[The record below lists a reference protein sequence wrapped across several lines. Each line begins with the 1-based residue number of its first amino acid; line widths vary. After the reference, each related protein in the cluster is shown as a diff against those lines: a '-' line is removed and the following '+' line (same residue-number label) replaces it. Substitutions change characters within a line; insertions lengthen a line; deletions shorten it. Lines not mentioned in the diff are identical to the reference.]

1 MFFLP
6 HAHHHWLYVWIP
18 LFGAFMWFGES
29 RNARSG
35 LEDTTLICFI
45 SSATLWALLI
55 TWLASGRP
63 HYVSQDGNI
72 AYISDVGADILKPL
86 FIVGCVITGLSF
98 FLSSAIERTL
108 RHQGR

>member
-1 MFFLP
+1 M
-6 HAHHHWLYVWIP
+6 Y
-18 LFGAFMWFGES
+18 GY
-29 RNARSG
+29 R
-35 LEDTTLICFI
+35 
-45 SSATLWALLI
+45 SSAHSCGLVSFMGKGPSCCALLKGENLTGTLWAMLI

-86 FIVGCVITGLSF
+86 FVVGCVITGLSF
-98 FLSSAIERTL
+98 FLSSAIERML

>member
-1 MFFLP
+1 M
-6 HAHHHWLYVWIP
+6 
-18 LFGAFMWFGES
+18 
-29 RNARSG
+29 
-35 LEDTTLICFI
+35 LIRFT

-63 HYVSQDGNI
+63 HYVSQDGSI

-86 FIVGCVITGLSF
+86 FIVGCVSTGLSF